1 MKIRLNILSIFLVFS
16 LGTGA
21 QAIIVDIEG
30 NGDFLTIQQGID
42 AADNGDTVLVY
53 PGRYVENINYNGKN
67 ILIASKYLIEQNDWY
82 IHNTVIDG
90 NQQGSVVQL
99 VSGENNASL
108 NGFTI
113 TNGSGFEYYP
123 IGTLGGGIYCY
134 FGVYFKIQNCIIKE
148 NNVISGGGGILLWG
162 SIASLSNVSIHHN
175 HSYSVGGGITLGDT
189 AQIIF
194 DTINRCNIYSNYAPR
209 GTDFSKLHHA
219 PGFTLTVDTF
229 TVINPDHYYV
239 RSTDAN
245 GNHLN
250 DIEFDILNGKFE
262 AVNDDLYVSDTGDDN
277 NSGTTP
283 QEPLRSITHAMSKI
297 VSDSTH
303 PNTIYISNGY
313 YSQSSTNERL
323 PLGFRSYI
331 TIKGESKDS
340 TILDG
345 ENQTYH
351 FRGNNFEK
359 EFSLKNLSLMNG
371 YGNLRQNLSPGTGS
385 IYINRDSAIIL
396 ENINIEDCEGSSTS
410 GVTIGYPS
418 DLSMSNISFNYNK
431 GSGSLEIWGVLE
443 EPETFFMNNLIFKG
457 ITGGNSIEEGY
468 GNAIITHGSLNYPGN
483 LKCVFTG
490 LEIVENHNTSP
501 SAGAGSFCVGVSDGA
516 WIQLI
521 NATIGN
527 NTCIGNEGSLGIGY
541 PARMDLYNTI
551 VYNPDLPLEFVV
563 YNPPPYE
570 PCTLNVYN
578 SLFRGED
585 EFFDIVGDCIVNWGE
600 EILDTDPLW
609 ENQGDF
615 PYQLSE
621 GSPCINLGTPMY
633 VTGMEPPYV
642 VEDEGIYYLI
652 TTEFD
657 SIPLPATDMAGN
669 PRIVGDRIDMGAY
682 EFQEGIFIQ
691 TPPPKTDLHLSA
703 FPNPFSNE
711 TTISFSNEKSYTVIV
726 QIYTINGRKVKTL
739 MDAFISPGRSDMRWN
754 GTDDYG
760 ETLPYGTYIC
770 RLVAN
775 NEVVSEV
782 KIVKVGR

>member
-1 MKIRLNILSIFLVFS
+1 MKMRLNILSIFLVFS

-42 AADNGDTVLVY
+42 AANNDDTVLVY
-53 PGRYVENINYNGKN
+53 PGRYFENINYNGKN

-99 VSGENNASL
+99 VSGENNAAL

-113 TNGSGFEYYP
+113 TNGSGYEYYP
-123 IGTLGGGIYCY
+123 LGTLGGGIYCY
-134 FGVYFKIQNCIIKE
+134 FGVYFEIQNCIIKE

-194 DTINRCNIYSNYAPR
+194 DTINRCSIYSNSAPR

-219 PGFTLTVDTF
+219 PGFTFIVDTF

-262 AVNDDLYVSDTGDDN
+262 AVNDDLFVSDTGDDN

-283 QEPLRSITHAMSKI
+283 QEPLKSITHAMSKI

-303 PNTIYISNGY
+303 PNTIHIANGY

-323 PLGFRSYI
+323 PLGFRSYVAFE
-331 TIKGESKDS
+331 GQSMDS
-340 TILDG
+340 TVLDG
-345 ENQTYH
+345 ENLTYH
-351 FRGNNFEK
+351 FHGNNYEK
-359 EFSLKNLSLMNG
+359 SFTLSNLTLKNG
-371 YGNLRQNLSPGTGS
+371 FGNLSQNLSPGMGS
-385 IYINRDSAIIL
+385 IYLYENSVFQFNKII
-396 ENINIEDCEGSSTS
+396 IEGCEGYANS
-410 GVTIGYPS
+410 GLAIGSPEN
-418 DLSMSNISFNYNK
+418 LLVNNISFINNM
-431 GSGSLEIWGVLE
+431 GGVNLAIWGTLK
-443 EPETFFMNNLIFKG
+443 EPEVLYLNNLSFIGF
-457 ITGGNSIEEGY
+457 TGSSVASNGFGNGLSVG
-468 GNAIITHGSLNYPGN
+468 GSLNYPGN
-483 LKCVFTG
+483 LKCIFPNLNIIDG
-490 LEIVENHNTSP
+490 HNTNP
-501 SAGAGSFCVGVSDGA
+501 SGGAGAFCAGVRDGA

-563 YNPPPYE
+563 YNPAPYE

-585 EFFDIVGDCIVNWGE
+585 EFFDIVGDCIVNWGG

-609 ENQGDF
+609 ENSGAF

-669 PRIVGDRIDMGAY
+669 PRIVGGRIDMGAY

-691 TPPPKTDLHLSA
+691 TPPPKIDLHLSA

-711 TTISFSNEKSYTVIV
+711 TTISFSNKKSYTVIV

-739 MDAFISPGRSDMRWN
+739 MDAFISPGRSDMRWK

-760 ETLPYGTYIC
+760 EALPNGTYIC